1 MLREQANAKQRHL
14 RTVIQSYCLKLPFVQ
29 SLLAKYGIN
38 PRLATLPWINPRLAQ
53 SQSQFKDPALVQAST
68 WGESQ
73 AAWSERFLTFFL
85 SQSYMM
91 TVQIGLYLLLC
102 ELDLL
107 RWNPRIKLTFLS
119 LQFQNWVINVWKLER
134 GLRIPK
140 KRSHLL
146 KQEGSGLIS
155 YSSFSKLEREEEN
168 VMSPPQ
174 RIETFLAAATFESWN
189 ICELLHIWSDWSRY

>member
-73 AAWSERFLTFFL
+73 AALSERFLTFFL

-134 GLRIPK
+134 RLRIPK
-140 KRSHLL
+140 KRSHLFSRRDPASSAIL
-146 KQEGSGLIS
+146 HFENLQERGG
-155 YSSFSKLEREEEN
+155 RECCNVTSTEN
-168 VMSPPQ
+168 WDILP
-174 RIETFLAAATFESWN
+174 A
-189 ICELLHIWSDWSRY
+189 